1 MAAEGNSTWPP
12 ARPIL
17 VDTES
22 TENSLAVDHGGT
34 PVSPKLRLQFTL
46 RRLLLSTTL
55 TAILLVALQ
64 RFGVEPTFVFA
75 CASIPAIVVVWCLLA
90 LYRSVV
96 SASTEDPSSPQKI
109 ATVLSASEAAL
120 IVDELARNGILAN
133 VVGGYTSDFQAG
145 APGQVHVVVTRED
158 SERGLEALSR
168 CGRKYA
174 IFDWPEEEMG
184 NATEA

>member
-1 MAAEGNSTWPP
+1 M
-12 ARPIL
+12 
-17 VDTES
+17 
-22 TENSLAVDHGGT
+22 
-34 PVSPKLRLQFTL
+34 SPKLRLQFTL

-133 VVGGYTSDFQAG
+133 VVGGYFSL
-145 APGQVHVVVTRED
+145 V
-158 SERGLEALSR
+158 SEGSTAAWR
-168 CGRKYA
+168 
-174 IFDWPEEEMG
+174 PEQ
-184 NATEA
+184 NATISRWRLLGLSEEARRYNDFRFKAHKARFNDEFGPSAWDYEKVAPM